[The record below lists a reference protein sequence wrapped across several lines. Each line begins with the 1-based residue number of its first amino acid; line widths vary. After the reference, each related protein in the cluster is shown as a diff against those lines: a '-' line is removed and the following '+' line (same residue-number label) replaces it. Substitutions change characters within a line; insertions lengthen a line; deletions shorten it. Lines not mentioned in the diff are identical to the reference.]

1 MLTDKIVKELF
12 KESYHICYYSIDMA
26 MDMMCEW
33 LEREYGIDA
42 TWNLRSI
49 YINNER
55 VMSVEFSHEARCAFA
70 LYKIRTYNNKELQKV
85 YDHTN
90 VDVLFEG
97 YLDDNQEFYDY
108 HTGNITGSN
117 LFDTTKT
124 GVSDY
129 DDMLRDPKYWSEEK
143 NLTAKIVELTPLQY
157 YRECATKVFNTTVD
171 SLKMQRQRDV
181 RVIEHLNKVIDIYG
195 KQFPMTY
202 INYAERE
209 QEGLHRMFVAGERF
223 GWNTKFPVMI
233 VNYVSEERAQK
244 EKENKHISE
253 VQRYMR
259 AGIRNASYY
268 RYYSID
274 ELKDQLISSIYN
286 ELRWMDEFED
296 KDLQLSLDR
305 DDIEGGYTII
315 VNDKYTEFMSDEQIR
330 MEDKPV
336 DDSDND
342 IVLDDVDDE
351 LLKYIDIEDIDLK

>member
-1 MLTDKIVKELF
+1 
-12 KESYHICYYSIDMA
+12 
-26 MDMMCEW
+26 
-33 LEREYGIDA
+33 
-42 TWNLRSI
+42 
-49 YINNER
+49 
-55 VMSVEFSHEARCAFA
+55 
-70 LYKIRTYNNKELQKV
+70 
-85 YDHTN
+85 
-90 VDVLFEG
+90 
-97 YLDDNQEFYDY
+97 
-108 HTGNITGSN
+108 
-117 LFDTTKT
+117 
-124 GVSDY
+124 
-129 DDMLRDPKYWSEEK
+129 
-143 NLTAKIVELTPLQY
+143 
-157 YRECATKVFNTTVD
+157 
-171 SLKMQRQRDV
+171 
-181 RVIEHLNKVIDIYG
+181 
-195 KQFPMTY
+195 MTY
-202 INYAERE
+202 INYAEKE

-296 KDLQLSLDR
+296 KDLELSLDR

-336 DDSDND
+336 DDSDD
-342 IVLDDVDDE
+342 DLDLDDIDDE